1 MEWVIHLLRQHSE
14 LAIFLTIAAGF
25 WIGKIK
31 VGQFSLGIVTSVLL
45 VGVLVGQLNITIEE
59 PVKSVFFLLFLF
71 AIGYK
76 VGPQF
81 FRGLKKDGLPQ
92 VGFAVL
98 MCVSCLVITWI
109 LALIMGYNAGEAAGL
124 LAGAQTISAVI
135 GVADD
140 TINGLNIS
148 TEQKNNMINIIP
160 VAYAVTYIYGTAGSA
175 WVLSSLGPK
184 MLGGLEKVK
193 AACKEL
199 EAKMGTSEADEPG
212 FEHARRPVV
221 FRAYTIENDWFGNGK
236 TVEQLESYFISQGK
250 RLFVERMRHN
260 HTIINEILPGQL
272 LQKGD
277 EVVLSG
283 RREFAIGEEDWIG
296 EEVIDPQLLDFPVEV
311 LPVMIHKK
319 PYANRKL
326 EFIRKQPF
334 MHGVSV
340 RRIKRAGIDIPV
352 FAQTMVDSGDTLELV
367 GLKKEV
373 ETAAKQLGYIDRP
386 TNATDMV
393 FVGIGILIG
402 GVIGALAIHIGG
414 VPISLSTS
422 GGALIA
428 GLVFGWL
435 RSKHPTFGQIP
446 ESSLWVLNNVGLNM
460 FIAVVGISAGPSFIQ
475 GLKEVG
481 PMLFIIGILATSLP
495 LLLGLILARYVFHFH
510 PALALGCTAGART
523 TTAALGAIQEAVD
536 SETPSLGYTVT
547 YAVGNTLLIIWGVVI
562 VLLM

>member
-45 VGVLVGQLNITIEE
+45 VGVLVGQLDITIEE

-98 MCVSCLVITWI
+98 MCVGCLVITWI

-221 FRAYTIENDWFGNGK
+221 FRAYTIENNWFGNGK

-272 LQKGD
+272 LQKVD

-319 PYANRKL
+319 PYANQKL

-523 TTAALGAIQEAVD
+523 TTAALGAIQEAVG